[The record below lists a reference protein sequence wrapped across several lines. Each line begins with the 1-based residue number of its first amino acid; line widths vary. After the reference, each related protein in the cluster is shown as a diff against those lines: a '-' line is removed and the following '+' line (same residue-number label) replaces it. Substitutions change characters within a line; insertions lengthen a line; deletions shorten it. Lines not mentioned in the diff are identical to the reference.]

1 MYRYVK
7 RGIDVILSGL
17 AIVILSPVLLILCIA
32 IKIDSR
38 GSILFKQQRIG
49 IHKSF
54 FWIYKVRT
62 MRTDTPKDMPT
73 HLLANPEQYITKVG
87 KFLRKTSL
95 DELPQI
101 FNIFKGEMS
110 IVGPRPA
117 LWNQDDLIAER
128 DKYGANDVTPGLTGW
143 AQING
148 RDELEIPVKAKLDGE
163 YVQKFGFIMDLRCFF
178 GTFLSVVKGDGVV
191 EGGTGS
197 MGKGEK

>member
-1 MYRYVK
+1 MTGYRYIK
-7 RGIDVILSGL
+7 RIIDILLSGL
-17 AIVILSPVLLILCIA
+17 AIIILSPLLLILCIA
-32 IKIDSR
+32 IKLDSPGPIFFTQKR
-38 GSILFKQQRIG
+38 VA
-49 IHKSF
+49 IHKRYF
-54 FWIYKVRT
+54 QNYKFRT

-73 HLLANPEQYITKVG
+73 HMLANPEQYITKTG
-87 KFLRKTSL
+87 RFLRKTSL

-101 FNIFKGEMS
+101 FNIFKGDMS

-117 LWNQDDLIAER
+117 LWNQDDLVAER

-163 YVQKFGFIMDLRCFF
+163 YVKKYGFTMDVRCFF
-178 GTFLSVVKGDGVV
+178 GTFLSVLRQDGVV

-197 MGKGEK
+197 MKGK